1 MRRYWNA
8 LLGILLL
15 LLCPALLSGCQSGIG
30 EEQQPQQQQSFD
42 ETGTDTAGTNTYHV
56 YYTNLDSTDLI
67 SVDYQTEETDLTA
80 LANELV
86 AEMFSDGSSAVGAEE
101 YQSAFAEEDVVE
113 QVTIDTSVARVKFS
127 AYVMQDAAEE
137 VLCRAALTRT
147 LTDLEGID
155 YVYMML
161 GESPLMDENQ
171 QSIGFLAASD
181 FVSIVGKNVNSYNR
195 LSFVLYYANED
206 GTKLMGE
213 TVDITYSGNFSVE
226 GYVLDR
232 LIAGPDSEGLYPTL
246 PDSMRVLSISVKDGT
261 CYVNLDDS
269 FISQALDIDANLA
282 VYSIVN
288 SLTELSNIN
297 NVRIMVNGS
306 SDIVYMDVVSLNTAL
321 ERNLDYYGGLVE

>member
-1 MRRYWNA
+1 MAMRRYWNA
-8 LLGILLL
+8 LMGILVFMLL
-15 LLCPALLSGCQSGIG
+15 PALLSGCRTNTA
-30 EEQQPQQQQSFD
+30 EPQQSAD
-42 ETGTDTAGTNTYHV
+42 ETGTDTAATNTYHV
-56 YYTNLDSTDLI
+56 YYVNLDGTDLV
-67 SVDYQTEETDLTA
+67 SVDYETDETDLTA

-86 AEMFSDGSSAVGAEE
+86 AEMFHYNTPVAGAEE
-101 YQSAFAEEDVVE
+101 YRCAFAAEDVVE
-113 QVTIDTSVARVKFS
+113 QITVDTSVARVKFS
-127 AYVMQDAAEE
+127 SYVVQGAAEE

-155 YVYMML
+155 YVYIML
-161 GESPLMDENQ
+161 GEQPLMDENQ

-206 GTKLMGE
+206 GTKLLGE
-213 TVDITYSGNFSVE
+213 NVDITYSGNFSVE
-226 GYVLDR
+226 GYVLER
-232 LIAGPDSEGLYPTL
+232 LIAGPDVEGLYPTL
-246 PDSMRVLSISVKDGT
+246 PDSMRVLSVSVKDGT

-269 FISQALDIDANLA
+269 FISQAQDIDANLA

-306 SDIVYMDVVSLNTAL
+306 SDIMYKDVVSLNTAL